1 MGGKILKK
9 SFYHYALTFRGG
21 DWDDCKVRFAE
32 SMFVDHGF
40 PKVSEDF
47 HELSNYI
54 EMQFNE
60 YLTTEAFD
68 ELWDLY
74 ELKFHS

>member
-1 MGGKILKK
+1 MKK

-21 DWDDCKVRFAE
+21 DWDDNKVRFAE
-32 SMFVDHGF
+32 SMFIDPGF
-40 PKVSEDF
+40 PKMSEDF

-54 EMQFNE
+54 EMQSDE

-68 ELWDLY
+68 SLWALY
-74 ELKFHS
+74 ELRFRS